1 MEGFYLRPAQVS
13 ARGSQ
18 NHKNQAV
25 NLRRITTNAMQRFYK
40 FLVVFLF
47 MNVSKIYGQSLPPA
61 ALPIFSL
68 NGKKVQPSPLRLAL
82 FQVSYPAP
90 AALPRLISGF
100 QATLQPVN
108 PDYYV
113 RHFGVMCQAEYK
125 FEKKTGL
132 PLRFR
137 LGSQEYADRLEG
149 KTK

>member
-47 MNVSKIYGQSLPPA
+47 MNVSKIYGQSLPLA
-61 ALPIFSL
+61 VQPIFSI
-68 NGKKVQPSPLRLAL
+68 NGKKVQPSPLRLGLADISQRA
-82 FQVSYPAP
+82 FSAAP
-90 AALPRLISGF
+90 KAVLGALP
-100 QATLQPVN
+100 TLQPVN

-125 FEKKTGL
+125 LEKKTGV

-137 LGSQEYADRLEG
+137 LGSQEYTDRLEG